1 MAPSKRPKLTNDS
14 AAVRCLHQMF
24 DSGDLTGD
32 ENASDVKKMDSLFEP
47 FLLPT
52 FRNRFNKIRD
62 EKKNELSKYEFI
74 SAYIMVQNVFRS
86 SGFEDRH
93 TSTMSPRCSGVL
105 SNANN
110 SKTVADDNEV
120 EQVDNVGQ
128 LESEGNIAR
137 SRRQLS
143 EFYPLVLQFL
153 FCYVCV
159 TKSDLCSQVVNPG
172 MIFELV
178 IDWPEVMTNPKALFK
193 GDLEKQF
200 HALMSYHPK
209 MGGFHRAMRELRE
222 KESDKV
228 KSFCHIDLPFA
239 VETDVRQK
247 KVLNFGEG
255 LRVLYVELRAPD
267 NKYVDTDDI
276 EEVIVM

>member
-1 MAPSKRPKLTNDS
+1 
-14 AAVRCLHQMF
+14 MF

-74 SAYIMVQNVFRS
+74 SVYIMVQNVFLTICY
-86 SGFEDRH
+86 EDRH
-93 TSTMSPRCSGVL
+93 TSTLTPRCSGVL
-105 SNANN
+105 PNANN
-110 SKTVADDNEV
+110 SRTVADDNEV

-128 LESEGNIAR
+128 LESEGNIAG

-143 EFYPLVLQFL
+143 EFYPLVLQSVWEDEETMISNITL
-153 FCYVCV
+153 AVLLPCGV
-159 TKSDLCSQVVNPG
+159 TKSDMCSQVVNAG

-209 MGGFHRAMRELRE
+209 IGGFHRALRELRE
-222 KESDKV
+222 KKWDKV

-239 VETDVRQK
+239 VETHVRQK

-276 EEVIVM
+276 EEVIVT